1 MHLNSQILILLFSII
16 LCFIIIITVILF
28 RDKSSQKHNLFK
40 INLTLEEIKKGNYN
54 LREDVGKNSEE
65 IEEMNDFIE
74 EIRLDMRETKAEIA
88 ETYKLLNEVKNNW
101 KGEF

>member
-16 LCFIIIITVILF
+16 LCFIIINTIILF
-28 RDKSSQKHNLFK
+28 RDKNNQKKDLFK
-40 INLTLEEIKKGNYN
+40 INLNLEEIKKGNYN
-54 LREDVGKNSEE
+54 LKEHIGKHSEE

-74 EIRLDMRETKAEIA
+74 EIRLDMRETKEEIA